1 MGKLIDGIMAL
12 LVLCVL
18 IVAILIVGVIHLL
31 ALLLNGLFS
40 LVTIEEP
47 EPQCEQCRKLWE
59 GCSCDSENKK
69 ECFVPNNEGNEE

>member
-12 LVLCVL
+12 LVLCIL
-18 IVAILIVGVIHLL
+18 IVAMLIVGVIHLL

-47 EPQCEQCRKLWE
+47 EPQCEQCQKLWE
-59 GCSCDSENKK
+59 GCSCDAIDKK
-69 ECFVPNNEGNEE
+69 ECFVPKDSDYE